1 MPNVLPAF
9 AKAFAPPLVSARA
22 LALGASLAVAVSLG
36 SAVSPAFAAEPR
48 FDSGTI
54 SGLGARNIGPAV
66 VSGRI
71 AAIAGRHEAS
81 GKTTLLVGAASGGV
95 WKSTDG
101 GTTFAP
107 IFDKEPVQ
115 SIGALA
121 LDPNHPNTYWVGTG
135 ESWTRNSVSLG
146 DGVYKTVDGG
156 DSWVHAGLPNS
167 ERIAKIAVDPRDGNV
182 VYVCATGRL
191 WSDSPDRGVYKTT
204 DGGATWSLVL
214 KGPNLSTGCSS
225 LSLDPNNPDRLFA
238 GLWDFR
244 RKGWTFRSGGENA
257 TAPSGSALYVS
268 ADAGATWSKL
278 DASSAAGLPSGPWGR
293 VAVAVAPSDSKIV
306 YAFIEG
312 VRSALFRS
320 DDGGKTWAERDR
332 SNSMVWR
339 PFYFA
344 NLIVDPHNPDRL
356 FKPDLGLITSV
367 DGGKSFSSANGGTHG
382 DHHDVWIDPS
392 NTQHV
397 VTADDGGLWISHDGA
412 NTWVKCDNLPLG
424 QFYHV
429 AVDAKDPYQ
438 VYGGL
443 QDNTNWVGDSAY
455 PGGISYSRWESFLGG
470 DGFFAFPDPADPLNY
485 MYAET
490 QGGTIARINR
500 HTLESRD
507 IQPKSQTAEKL
518 RFNWNTPMTTSP
530 HERGTIYIG
539 SQYLFRSRDHG
550 QTWDRISPDLSTND
564 PEKQKQEESGGITV
578 DNSAAEMHTT
588 IYSISES
595 PVAAGTIWAGT
606 DDGNLQ
612 LTRNGGKTWTNV
624 IKNVPGLPRYSWV
637 SWVEAS
643 RFAAGTAYAT
653 FDRHTFGDFDPYVYR
668 TTDFGKTWARIGGP
682 SQGLR
687 GFAHVVKEDT
697 EQPHLLFVGT
707 EFGLWISVD
716 GGRRWA
722 AFKGGDFP
730 NVPVRDLAI
739 QPRDSDLVLA
749 THGRGIWIV
758 DDITPLRHLSARTM
772 SGDFAFLSGRP
783 VQQRIPANGGWG
795 GGDAKFV
802 GENPKDGAVITYYQP
817 TRAIF
822 GKLKLE
828 VLDAKGRVVDT
839 LPASKRPGINR
850 VFWSMRARPPRVPP
864 AAQVAFNSA
873 QGPRLLPGV
882 YTVRM
887 TKAGKVYTTKLSV
900 VVDLRATFS
909 VAERAENF
917 AAAERVSA
925 LFGRMS
931 ELVDRINALRF
942 AASAKHAP
950 DVAAKADA
958 LRKEIVAT
966 KEGGAITGEERL
978 REYTDDLYGAIESWE
993 GQPSAYQL
1001 KRIDVLNAQLESI
1014 ARRFDALAKSSG
1026 IAFTVT
1032 PDRDAAPGGGTGDAP
1047 VRGLEGWRLTLHPDA
1062 TVYGTQATSAERE

>member
-1 MPNVLPAF
+1 MSRTRSLTTS
-9 AKAFAPPLVSARA
+9 LA
-22 LALGASLAVAVSLG
+22 LAAVLLACGA
-36 SAVSPAFAAEPR
+36 AAADEPR
-48 FDSGTI
+48 YDSGTI

-71 AAIAGRHEAS
+71 AAIVGRHEAS

-101 GTTFAP
+101 GTTFRP

-121 LDPNHPNTYWVGTG
+121 FDPNHPDTYWAGTG
-135 ESWTRNSVSLG
+135 ESWTRNSVSVG
-146 DGVYKTVDGG
+146 DGIYKTTDGG
-156 DSWVHAGLPNS
+156 DSWTDAGLPNS
-167 ERIAKIAVDPRDGNV
+167 ERIAKIIVDPRNSNV
-182 VYVCATGRL
+182 VYACATGRL

-204 DGGATWSLVL
+204 DGGSTWTLIL

-225 LSLDPNNPDRLFA
+225 LALDAANPDRLFA

-244 RKGWTFRSGGENA
+244 RKGWTFRSGGDSA
-257 TAPSGSALYVS
+257 TAPSGSGLYTTS
-268 ADAGATWSKL
+268 DAGATWTKL
-278 DASSAAGLPSGPWGR
+278 DATNASGLPAGPYGR
-293 VAVAVAPSDSKIV
+293 IAVAIAPSDSKIV
-306 YAFIEG
+306 YAFIESP
-312 VRSALFRS
+312 RSALFRS
-320 DDGGKTWAERDR
+320 DDGGKTWSERDR
-332 SNSMVWR
+332 STLMVWR

-344 NLIVDPHNPDRL
+344 NIIVDPKNPNRL
-356 FKPDLGLITSV
+356 FKPDLGLITSD
-367 DGGKSFSSANGGTHG
+367 DGGKSFSSASGGTHG

-392 NTQHV
+392 DTQHV
-397 VTADDGGLWISHDGA
+397 VTGDDGGLWISYDGA
-412 NTWVKCDNLPLG
+412 NTWVKGDNLPIG

-455 PGGISYSRWESFLGG
+455 PGGVSYSRWESVLGG
-470 DGFFAFPDPADPLNY
+470 DGFFAFPDPADPENY

-490 QGGTIARINR
+490 QGGSVARINR

-507 IQPKSQTAEKL
+507 IQPKSDTTEKL
-518 RFNWNTPMTTSP
+518 RFNWNTPLTTSP
-530 HERGTIYIG
+530 HEKGTIYIG

-550 QTWDRISPDLSTND
+550 QTWQRISPDLTTND
-564 PEKQKQEESGGITV
+564 PQKQLQEESGGITI
-578 DNSAAEMHTT
+578 DNSAAETHTT
-588 IYSISES
+588 IFTISES
-595 PVAAGTIWAGT
+595 PVAAGEIWAGT

-612 LTRNGGKTWTNV
+612 ITRDGGKTWTNT
-624 IKNVPGLPRYSWV
+624 IKNVPGLPRNSWV

-643 RFAAGTAYAT
+643 RFSAGTAYAA
-653 FDRHTFGDFDPYVYR
+653 FDRHTFGDFDPYIYR
-668 TTDFGKTWARIGGP
+668 TTDFGKTWARIVGP
-682 SQGLR
+682 SQGVR
-687 GFAHVVKEDT
+687 GFAHVIKEDT
-697 EQPHLLFVGT
+697 QQPRLLFAGT

-730 NVPVRDLAI
+730 SVPVDDLTI

-758 DDITPLRHLSARTM
+758 DDITPLRKLSA
-772 SGDFAFLSGRP
+772 SVLASEFVFLGGRP
-783 VQQRIPANGGWG
+783 IQQRIQAGGGWP

-828 VLDAKGRVVDT
+828 VLDAKGHVVDT

-850 VFWSMRARPPRVPP
+850 VYWSMRAAPPRVPP
-864 AAQVAFNSA
+864 AAQVAFNSS
-873 QGPRLLPGV
+873 QGPRLLPGT

-887 TKAGKVYTTKLSV
+887 TKAGKVYTTTLV
-900 VVDLRATFS
+900 IVRDRRATFS
-909 VAERAENF
+909 AADRAANF

-925 LFGRMS
+925 LFGRMTN
-931 ELVDRINALRF
+931 LVDQINALRD
-942 AASAKHAP
+942 AADAKHLP
-950 DVAAKADA
+950 DVAAKAEA

-978 REYTDDLYGAIESWE
+978 REYTDDLYGSIASWE
-993 GQPSAYQL
+993 GAPAAYQV
-1001 KRIDVLNAQLESI
+1001 KRIDVLSAQL
-1014 ARRFDALAKSSG
+1014 DAVAKRLAALSKSSG
-1026 IAFTVT
+1026 I
-1032 PDRDAAPGGGTGDAP
+1032 PPAAVSEDDETPGGGTGDDAI
-1047 VRGLEGWRLTLHPDA
+1047 RALSGWRLSVYPDGK
-1062 TVYGTQATSAERE
+1062 TYGTQESAGEHGR